1 MVAYPVYT
9 QEYDYDKYI
18 NALTGDAVD
27 VTNYRYFIGNKSESA
42 NDAAA
47 DGGLTEQ
54 EIKELDNIDGLISRT
69 ALENKL
75 KSNKLLSI
83 PKNINTDSISLYKN
97 YDDEYTYAVSM
108 SNDKCNI
115 YTSVDAKT
123 GEIKY
128 YSRWGEDDSEVKNND
143 DSALKTLAGDKAKE
157 YKYDEN
163 SHQYIRYV
171 NGIKVTGD

>member
-1 MVAYPVYT
+1 M
-9 QEYDYDKYI
+9 
-18 NALTGDAVD
+18 
-27 VTNYRYFIGNKSESA
+27 
-42 NDAAA
+42 
-47 DGGLTEQ
+47 
-54 EIKELDNIDGLISRT
+54 
-69 ALENKL
+69 ENKL

-97 YDDEYTYAVSM
+97 YDDEYTYSVSM

-128 YSRWGEDDSEVKNND
+128 YSRWGEDDSEVKNDD

-171 NGIKVTGD
+171 NVCAVRIFYFDNDFLATEILFHCHFLIAV